1 MRRIRLLSA
10 GCLILPLLASAALP
24 SRSAAQDSTK
34 KAAEPPKPKRR
45 PNIISEDEI
54 AAADPGLQTA
64 LGLVQR
70 LRPGMLR
77 TRASSTSTQT
87 DGASSVDAVS
97 GEIQVYLDNQKMGGI
112 GALGDITRPQIREI
126 RDLNASDATTLFGT
140 GNTAGAIQVLG
151 KR

>member
-1 MRRIRLLSA
+1 
-10 GCLILPLLASAALP
+10 
-24 SRSAAQDSTK
+24 
-34 KAAEPPKPKRR
+34 
-45 PNIISEDEI
+45 
-54 AAADPGLQTA
+54 
-64 LGLVQR
+64 
-70 LRPGMLR
+70 MLR

-87 DGASSVDAVS
+87 DGVSSVDAVS

-126 RDLNASDATTLFGT
+126 RYLNASDATTLFGT